1 MIMRYH
7 VGNGILGEGR
17 PQLSRCTKAAR
28 CALCLSIAVGWLYF
42 GSGADAQ
49 SGSPLRDILC
59 YERMTDEPYSKLSRY
74 VLDNGLAVIIDERPI
89 SDTVYCGI
97 YVRVGSRYETKKS
110 NGISH
115 FLEHLLF
122 REKGAT
128 PTVKQIEA
136 TGGLVNG
143 VTTFEHTNY
152 YFDTLASEFE
162 RAWDGLYRLVC
173 EPTFGEHE
181 VELER
186 NIILREV
193 AGMKSNP
200 LAIAYY
206 AAMEEFLPNTS
217 LSMPIPGTRKSL
229 KRISFQ
235 EIKSFYD
242 TYYVP
247 NNMFVVIVGGVHT
260 ESAVETV
267 RRTFA
272 QRESDHVPA
281 PQFTLPPPRKK
292 PHELRLKTLVDQGY
306 LAIGILTDGEKDNH
320 KYEMTL
326 IDVILGSG
334 RNSRIY
340 KELKVR
346 RGMTDFIM
354 SLGDMVT
361 AETRALSDIGIWGVA
376 VGTPPQKLGD
386 AEQIILDEMNRIKRE
401 PVALEEFETARKK
414 LLGRFAIECETNSGR
429 ASFYA
434 ATELAN
440 EILSTEEYRGRIEA
454 VTRET
459 VAEAARDHFEDRDII
474 LLDVKPARGLGKLA
488 AIMRFL
494 VFKRI

>member
-1 MIMRYH
+1 MRYH

-173 EPTFGEHE
+173 EPSFGKHE
-181 VELER
+181 VDLER
-186 NIILREV
+186 KIILREV
-193 AGMKSNP
+193 AGAKSNP

-206 AAMEEFLPNTS
+206 AAMKEFLPNTS
-217 LSMPIPGTRKSL
+217 LAMPIPGTRRSL
-229 KRISFQ
+229 RRINFQ
-235 EIKSFYD
+235 EIRAFYD

-247 NNMFVVIVGGVHT
+247 NNMFVVIVGGVDA
-260 ESAVETV
+260 EYALETV
-267 RRTFA
+267 RRAFVK
-272 QRESDHVPA
+272 RESDHVPS
-281 PQFTLPPPRKK
+281 PEFTLPPARKE
-292 PHELRLKTLVDQGY
+292 PHELRLRTLVDQGY
-306 LAIGILTDGEKDNH
+306 LVIGVLTDGENDKH
-320 KYEMTL
+320 KYEMKL

-340 KELKVR
+340 KELKVK

-354 SLGDMVT
+354 SLGDMVP
-361 AETRALSDIGIWGVA
+361 AEARALSDIGIWGVG
-376 VGTPPQKLGD
+376 VGTPPKELAQ
-386 AEQIILDEMNRIKRE
+386 AERIILDEMNRIKAE
-401 PVALEEFETARKK
+401 PVLAEEFGVAKKK
-414 LLGRFAIECETNSGR
+414 LLGRFVIECETNSGR

-434 ATELAN
+434 ATELAG
-440 EILSTEEYRGRIEA
+440 ELLSTEEYTGRIGA
-454 VTRET
+454 VTRELI
-459 VAEAARDHFEDRDII
+459 AEAAQDHFEEKDIM

-488 AIMRFL
+488 AILRFL

>member
-1 MIMRYH
+1 M
-7 VGNGILGEGR
+7 
-17 PQLSRCTKAAR
+17 S
-28 CALCLSIAVGWLYF
+28 
-42 GSGADAQ
+42 
-49 SGSPLRDILC
+49 
-59 YERMTDEPYSKLSRY
+59 DEPYSKLSRY
-74 VLDNGLAVIIDERPI
+74 VLDNGLPVIIDERPM
-89 SDTVYCGI
+89 SDTVFCGI
-97 YVRVGSRYETKKS
+97 YVKVGSRYETKKN

-122 REKGAT
+122 REQGAT

-136 TGGLVNG
+136 TGGFVNG

-173 EPTFGEHE
+173 EPSFGEHE

-186 NIILREV
+186 KIILREV
-193 AGMKSNP
+193 AGVKSNP

-206 AAMEEFLPNTS
+206 AAMKEFLPNTS

-229 KRISFQ
+229 KRISFP

-247 NNMFVVIVGGVHT
+247 NNMFVVIVGGVDG
-260 ESAVETV
+260 ESVVETV

-272 QRESDHVPA
+272 QRESDRVRPTE
-281 PQFTLPPPRKK
+281 FTLPPPRER
-292 PHELRLKTLVDQGY
+292 PRELRLKTLVDQGY
-306 LAIGILTDGEKDNH
+306 LAIGVLTDGEQDKY
-320 KYEMTL
+320 KYEMEL

-340 KELKVR
+340 KELKVA

-354 SLGDMVT
+354 SLGDMVP
-361 AETRALSDIGIWGVA
+361 ADASALSDIGIWGVA
-376 VGTPPQKLGD
+376 VGTPPKDLAQ
-386 AEQIILDEMNRIKRE
+386 AERIILDEMNRIKTE
-401 PVALEEFETARKK
+401 PVAADEFEVARKK

-434 ATELAN
+434 
-440 EILSTEEYRGRIEA
+440 
-454 VTRET
+454 VTRESI
-459 VAEAARDHFEDRDII
+459 AEAARDHFEDKDIM
-474 LLDVKPARGLGKLA
+474 LLDVTPARGLGKLV
-488 AIMRFL
+488 AIVQFL